1 MKNLL
6 FFLLLCGTAHAQIS
20 DVTVL
25 PATLFVKTGTTTANL
40 DLTSVVNTLNS
51 QAVTI
56 TNHTEG
62 IAAVNRRADAQD
74 TKIQAIQTQVNN
86 LPSGSGTPAGTIKP
100 ITGTSYTIT
109 AADNGNTLLF
119 KTKCTVTFS
128 GLTTGFKCSCHQ
140 EGGNITF
147 SGTNPILN
155 KFGYTRS
162 QTVGAWV
169 EVIVLPLGISLK
181 GDLTK

>member
-1 MKNLL
+1 MLA
-6 FFLLLCGTAHAQIS
+6 GTATAQQ
-20 DVTVL
+20 V
-25 PATLFVKTGTTTANL
+25 VKTGSDLSLTGGVLNATPLSSRVTGIESQVATNQANI
-40 DLTSVVNTLNS
+40 
-51 QAVTI
+51 AVLQGQVTGGGVIKTI
-56 TNHTEG
+56 N
-62 IAAVNRRADAQD
+62 
-74 TKIQAIQTQVNN
+74 
-86 LPSGSGTPAGTIKP
+86 
-100 ITGTSYTIT
+100 GTSYTIT

-140 EGGNITF
+140 EGGNIIF
-147 SGTNPILN
+147 SGTNPLLN

-169 EVIVLPLGISLK
+169 EVILLPLGISLK